1 MQPPPLSTH
10 QTLSANTIRPPSLPK
25 PPTRLPCGQA
35 ITMAAMQDSGQ
46 QDNLSLEARMR
57 NLIIKNAAQ
66 TQAQSTAADVP
77 RSSTQPFVPSIT
89 EDASASPSQQ
99 DSQGQPKPSQKPG
112 RKRMNQAQRRQMSS
126 QLSVDIDPR
135 ATGPQPSQTRGQSTG
150 NQQRP
155 GHNHQGRNYRS
166 RSAAFQSPYV
176 NTNHGRH
183 QPSPSLPAFAPQP
196 TLFDWR
202 QPGGHSNAFNGAQPG
217 FSRPNHASRNSTSQV
232 GPSYNHRPFYP
243 RAEDLRPQV
252 ALLERLSADI
262 LANAEIA
269 FEQIQEKE
277 NFRLLIEDAC
287 RVAITRHERMVNG
300 QAHFPPLSVQLR
312 CFGSL
317 SSGFATKSSDMDL
330 GLLSPY
336 SQPEPDNPDSPI
348 PRIIEKTFLEMGIG
362 ARLLVKTRVPI
373 IKVCQKPTE
382 KLYSDLVEERQKWEK
397 GFEEEHEPE
406 DDEGEHRSAAVSGEQ
421 SHQTGNASADDL
433 AGNAG
438 DSKMDGSTAGTRND
452 EPGIGEYQAL
462 LDELKQGAK
471 SLPNYYGAAKK
482 TLRRLGGK
490 DITNSTVMNF
500 SKENFRILNDVC
512 QAFVKGLADDTLRDR
527 LQGYASLAFDQQ
539 AAVPNNRS
547 IFGVMA
553 QIEGEKL
560 IMAFE
565 SRTILERNDHCEQLA
580 RNRVAHWREL
590 QNRPNFGLDPL
601 GYNKDLLSATEYLKK
616 IPSIGLLLLEQGQHE
631 SAASYHNRAV
641 RLLTDLGGH
650 DLPSSQSPVFRVV
663 LSQYSQGIY
672 DFAIRAQVSDWLKS
686 NPSTTLRTLARRH
699 KSLQLAREFEK
710 ALEQGLY
717 SSEAASDVRAY
728 IGLLR
733 GPMGRIS
740 PEGAHHDSILPV
752 SPDHVALV
760 ARIRKI
766 SDPSRMSPNLPRDPY
781 RDKLEFPSSGIG
793 VQCDINFSA
802 QLAIHNTHLLR
813 CYSLTDA
820 RVRPLVL
827 FVKHWAKV
835 RGINTSYRGT
845 LSSYGYVLMV
855 LHYLINVAE
864 PFVCPNLQVMAP
876 PVDTHLRAD
885 NTTVCQ
891 GRYVWF
897 WKNEDEIQAAAK
909 QGRLTQNKDSIGHLL
924 RGFFEY
930 YAQGNMMTSGNMRG
944 FDWGRDVISLRTPG
958 GILSKQT
965 KGWTGAKTV
974 LEVQSADKPPAVEPE
989 MPQANPVPGPEAQC
1003 GGNSVTA
1010 PQLQQSQDTAVASRG
1025 PQERSKH
1032 EVKEVRHRYLF
1043 AIEDPF
1049 EWDHNVARTV
1059 THNGIVAIRDEFR
1072 RAWRIIRGAG
1082 KCQHQ
1087 ENLLQD
1093 SALDVQAELTSFAEL
1108 IDELHGPQ
1116 PAQD

>member
-1 MQPPPLSTH
+1 
-10 QTLSANTIRPPSLPK
+10 
-25 PPTRLPCGQA
+25 
-35 ITMAAMQDSGQ
+35 MATMQDSGQ
-46 QDNLSLEARMR
+46 QDNVSLEARMR
-57 NLIIKNAAQ
+57 NLILKNAD
-66 TQAQSTAADVP
+66 QAQAQGAAADVP
-77 RSSTQPFVPSIT
+77 RSSSQSLVPPVTDST
-89 EDASASPSQQ
+89 ASAPDQ
-99 DSQGQPKPSQKPG
+99 DTQGQPKAAQKPG

-126 QLSVDIDPR
+126 QLSLDIDPR
-135 ATGPQPSQTRGQSTG
+135 ATGPQPSHSRGQSTG
-150 NQQRP
+150 NHQRQGHSNQQ
-155 GHNHQGRNYRS
+155 GKNYRS
-166 RSAAFQSPYV
+166 QSAAFQSPYV
-176 NTNHGRH
+176 NTPHGRH
-183 QPSPSLPAFAPQP
+183 QPSPSLPAFAPP
-196 TLFDWR
+196 PVLFDWR
-202 QPGGHSNAFNGAQPG
+202 QPGAPANSFNGVQPN
-217 FSRPNHASRNSTSQV
+217 FSRSNHASRNSTSQV
-232 GPSYNHRPFYP
+232 GSSYNQRPFYP
-243 RAEDLRPQV
+243 RAEDLGPQI

-287 RVAITRHERMVNG
+287 RVAIARHEKIANG
-300 QAHFPPLSVQLR
+300 QADFPALSVQLR

-362 ARLLVKTRVPI
+362 ARLLSKTRVPI
-373 IKVCQKPTE
+373 IKVCQKPTK
-382 KLYSDLVEERQKWEK
+382 KLYSDLVEEREKWEK
-397 GFEEEHEPE
+397 GVVEEHEAE
-406 DDEGEHRSAAVSGEQ
+406 DEEVEHKSATNSGDQ
-421 SHQTGNASADDL
+421 SHRTGKANADDHTL
-433 AGNAG
+433 MADNSKINNISGNI
-438 DSKMDGSTAGTRND
+438 SND
-452 EPGIGEYQAL
+452 EHGIDQYQAL

-490 DITNSTVMNF
+490 DITNSTAANF
-500 SKENFRILNDVC
+500 GGEDFCVLNDVC
-512 QAFVKGLADDTLRDR
+512 KAFVQGLADDTLRTR
-527 LQGYASLAFDQQ
+527 LQGYASLAFDQH

-560 IMAFE
+560 IMAYE
-565 SRTILERNDHCEQLA
+565 SRTILERNDHSEQLA
-580 RNRVAHWREL
+580 RNRVVHWREL

-616 IPSIGLLLLEQGQHE
+616 IPSVGLLLLEQGQYE
-631 SAASYHNRAV
+631 SAASYHNRTV

-650 DLPSSQSPVFRVV
+650 DLPSSQSPVLPVV
-663 LSQYSQGIY
+663 LNQYSQGIY
-672 DFAIRAQVSDWLKS
+672 DFGIRAQVSDWLKS
-686 NPSTTLRTLARRH
+686 NPSTTLRALARRH

-710 ALEQGLY
+710 ALEKGLY
-717 SSEAASDVRAY
+717 STEVADDIQAY
-728 IGLLR
+728 IELLR
-733 GPMGRIS
+733 GPMS
-740 PEGAHHDSILPV
+740 PLSSEDVHYDSILPTT
-752 SPDHVALV
+752 PEQGALV
-760 ARIRKI
+760 ARIREF

-813 CYSLTDA
+813 CYSLTDP

-855 LHYLINVAE
+855 LHYLINVAQ

-876 PVDTHLRAD
+876 QVDPQLCAD
-885 NTTVCQ
+885 GTTICQ
-891 GRYVWF
+891 GKYVWF
-897 WKNEDEIQAAAK
+897 WKNEEEIQAAAK
-909 QGRLTQNKDSIGHLL
+909 QGGLTQNRDPIGLLL
-924 RGFFEY
+924 RRFFEY
-930 YAQGNMMTSGNMRG
+930 YAQGNMMSSGHMRG

-974 LEVQSADKPPAVEPE
+974 LEVQSTDKPPALEPE
-989 MPQANPVPGPEAQC
+989 MPQANPVTGPEAQ
-1003 GGNSVTA
+1003 GGSTSIATA
-1010 PQLQQSQDTAVASRG
+1010 QPQGSQDPATASRV
-1025 PQERSKH
+1025 PQDRGKH

-1049 EWDHNVARTV
+1049 ELDHNVARTV
-1059 THNGIVAIRDEFR
+1059 THNGIVSIRDEFR

-1082 KCQHQ
+1082 RHQPQ

-1093 SALDVQAELTSFAEL
+1093 VSQDVHAEHTSFAEL
-1108 IDELHGPQ
+1108 IDELHGRQ
-1116 PAQD
+1116 SAQA

>member
-1 MQPPPLSTH
+1 
-10 QTLSANTIRPPSLPK
+10 
-25 PPTRLPCGQA
+25 
-35 ITMAAMQDSGQ
+35 MAAMQDSGQ
-46 QDNLSLEARMR
+46 QDNVSLEARMR
-57 NLIIKNAAQ
+57 NLILKNADQA
-66 TQAQSTAADVP
+66 QAQSVAADVP
-77 RSSTQPFVPSIT
+77 RSSSQPLIPSVT
-89 EDASASPSQQ
+89 DSSASAPNQ
-99 DSQGQPKPSQKPG
+99 DTQGQPKPAQKPG

-135 ATGPQPSQTRGQSTG
+135 ATGPQPSHSRGQSTG
-150 NQQRP
+150 NYQRQ
-155 GHNHQGRNYRS
+155 GHLNQQGRNYRS
-166 RSAAFQSPYV
+166 QSAAFQSPYV
-176 NTNHGRH
+176 STSHGRH

-202 QPGGHSNAFNGAQPG
+202 QPGGASTGFNGAQPA
-217 FSRPNHASRNSTSQV
+217 FSRPNHAPRNSTSHV
-232 GPSYNHRPFYP
+232 GQSYSQRPFYP
-243 RAEDLRPQV
+243 RAEDLGPQV

-287 RVAITRHERMVNG
+287 RVAIARHEKIANG
-300 QAHFPPLSVQLR
+300 QVDFPPLSVQLR

-362 ARLLVKTRVPI
+362 ARLLSKTRVPI

-382 KLYSDLVEERQKWEK
+382 KLYSDLLEERDKWEK
-397 GFEEEHEPE
+397 GVEEDHEPE
-406 DDEGEHRSAAVSGEQ
+406 DEEGEHRSAAISGDQ
-421 SHQTGNASADDL
+421 SQQTGKASADGHTPMAD
-433 AGNAG
+433 
-438 DSKMDGSTAGTRND
+438 DSKIDSNTANTSND
-452 EPGIGEYQAL
+452 EHSINQYQAL

-490 DITNSTVMNF
+490 DITNSTAANF
-500 SKENFRILNDVC
+500 GEEDFQILNDVC
-512 QAFVKGLADDTLRDR
+512 KAFVQGLADDTLRTR
-527 LQGYASLAFDQQ
+527 LQGYASLTFDQR
-539 AAVPNNRS
+539 AVVPNNRS

-560 IMAFE
+560 VMACE
-565 SRTILERNDHCEQLA
+565 SRTILERNDHFEGLA
-580 RNRVAHWREL
+580 RNRVIHWREL
-590 QNRPNFGLDPL
+590 QNKPNFGLDPL
-601 GYNKDLLSATEYLKK
+601 GYNKDLLSATEYLRK
-616 IPSIGLLLLEQGQHE
+616 IPSVGLLLLEQGQYE
-631 SAASYHNRAV
+631 SAASYHNRTV
-641 RLLTDLGGH
+641 RLLTELGGH
-650 DLPSSQSPVFRVV
+650 DLPSSQSPVLPAV
-663 LSQYSQGIY
+663 LKQHSQGIY
-672 DFAIRAQVSDWLKS
+672 DFGIRAQVSDWLKS
-686 NPSTTLRTLARRH
+686 NPSTTLRALARRH

-710 ALEQGLY
+710 ALEKGLY
-717 SSEAASDVRAY
+717 STEVADDIRMY
-728 IGLLR
+728 IELLR
-733 GPMGRIS
+733 GPMTRIS
-740 PEGAHHDSILPV
+740 SEDVHHDSILPV
-752 SPDHVALV
+752 MPDHEALV
-760 ARIRKI
+760 ARIREI

-813 CYSLTDA
+813 CYSLTDP

-855 LHYLINVAE
+855 LHYLINVAH

-876 PVDTHLRAD
+876 PVDPQLRAD
-885 NTTVCQ
+885 STTVCQ

-897 WKNEDEIQAAAK
+897 WKNEDEIKAAAE
-909 QGRLTQNKDSIGHLL
+909 QGGLTQNGESIGHLL

-930 YAQGNMMTSGNMRG
+930 YAQGNMMSSGHMRG

-989 MPQANPVPGPEAQC
+989 MPQANPVPGPEAQ
-1003 GGNSVTA
+1003 GGSNPLGT
-1010 PQLQQSQDTAVASRG
+1010 PLLQQAQDPAVASRA
-1025 PQERSKH
+1025 PQDRSKH

-1049 EWDHNVARTV
+1049 ELDHNVARTV
-1059 THNGIVAIRDEFR
+1059 THNGIVSIRDEFR

-1082 KCQHQ
+1082 KHPNQ

-1093 SALDVQAELTSFAEL
+1093 VSLDVQNEHTSFAEL
-1108 IDELHGPQ
+1108 IDELHGRQ
-1116 PAQD
+1116 SAQG